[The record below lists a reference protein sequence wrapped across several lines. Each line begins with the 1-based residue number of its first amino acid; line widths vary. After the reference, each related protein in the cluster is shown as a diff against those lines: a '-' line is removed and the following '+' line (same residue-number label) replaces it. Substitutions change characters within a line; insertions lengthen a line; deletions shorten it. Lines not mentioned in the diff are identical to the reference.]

1 MRPTFVRLI
10 IAVALL
16 VLTVPLAVGAQPA
29 GNIYRVGILGNKASD
44 PAEAHLWQAFRLGL
58 RERGWIEGRNILI
71 EYRSAEGQSERLP
84 GLAAELVRLKVDIL
98 VTEGTPPSVAAKNAT
113 KTIPIV
119 FVPAADPVGS
129 GLVASLAR
137 PGGNATGLSF
147 LGPETVTKC
156 LQLLKEVVPRITRA
170 GVLSHPGNP
179 SEATRKIILREAPD
193 QRHGHGLL
201 HLVARALAMQLQFLE
216 ARGPDDFESAFSQ
229 MRRAHV
235 GGLTVLTSI
244 MFFSER
250 KRLVELAA
258 KYKVPTVY
266 PWREPVDTGGLLAYG
281 PNLPDL
287 VRRAAVYVDRILKGA
302 KPGDLPIEQPTK
314 FELIINLKT
323 AKALGLTIPSSLL
336 ARADEVI
343 Q

>member
-1 MRPTFVRLI
+1 
-10 IAVALL
+10 
-16 VLTVPLAVGAQPA
+16 
-29 GNIYRVGILGNKASD
+29 
-44 PAEAHLWQAFRLGL
+44 
-58 RERGWIEGRNILI
+58 
-71 EYRSAEGQSERLP
+71 
-84 GLAAELVRLKVDIL
+84 
-98 VTEGTPPSVAAKNAT
+98 
-113 KTIPIV
+113 
-119 FVPAADPVGS
+119 
-129 GLVASLAR
+129 
-137 PGGNATGLSF
+137 
-147 LGPETVTKC
+147 
-156 LQLLKEVVPRITRA
+156 
-170 GVLSHPGNP
+170 
-179 SEATRKIILREAPD
+179 
-193 QRHGHGLL
+193 
-201 HLVARALAMQLQFLE
+201 
-216 ARGPDDFESAFSQ
+216 
-229 MRRAHV
+229 
-235 GGLTVLTSI
+235 